1 MESVLNVLQIKKG
14 GKDKNIFMDFVTIT
28 KSEKLAKL
36 NLIKKIKM
44 EIVMLV
50 NDEKK
55 GYNF

>member
-1 MESVLNVLQIKKG
+1 
-14 GKDKNIFMDFVTIT
+14 MDFVTIT